1 MSQQS
6 ILATI
11 KPITDQ
17 YDVPSQIIA
26 TIIQV
31 ESNWNPNALG
41 DNGTSYG
48 LFQLHTPGG
57 QGDRAIGDGHK
68 PSDLFDPVLNA
79 RYAMP
84 AIASAWNNLK
94 GSFDPSN
101 LAWWLDF
108 AAQSGH
114 PGGSRTNPATINEA
128 TALQRV
134 YHEPSPNPGTAGI
147 PQGWSD
153 DGTTLKAPN
162 GRVVVMGFRQ
172 WVLSHN
178 WDPANLP
185 LENEHGQTPLEVSN
199 PALGGGTQQLFRW
212 KVLEWT
218 PARGVF
224 EMWAGQEFL
233 ALRQQWEGLMQQVQ
247 TLQQELA
254 ALKGHA

>member
-6 ILATI
+6 ILAAI

-17 YDVPSQIIA
+17 YNVPSRIVA

-31 ESNWNPNALG
+31 ESNWDPNALG

-57 QGDRAIGDGHK
+57 QGDRAIADGYK
-68 PSDLFDPVLNA
+68 PADLYDPALNA

-84 AIASAWNNLK
+84 AIASAWNNLQ
-94 GSFDPSN
+94 GSFDPNN
-101 LAWWLDF
+101 LTWWLDF

-128 TALQRV
+128 AALQRV
-134 YHEPSPNPGTAGI
+134 YRELSSSRGPTGV

-153 DGTTLKAPN
+153 DGTSLKAPN
-162 GRVVVMGFRQ
+162 GLAVVKGFRQ
-172 WVLSHN
+172 YVLDHN
-178 WDPANLP
+178 WEPANLP
-185 LENEHGQTPLEVSN
+185 LENEHEQTPLEVSN
-199 PALGGGTQQLFRW
+199 PALGGGSQQSFRW
-212 KVLEWT
+212 TVLEWT

-224 EMWAGQEFL
+224 EMWTGQEIL
-233 ALRQQWEGLMQQVQ
+233 GLRQQLSSLQQQV
-247 TLQQELA
+247 A
-254 ALKGHA
+254 SLKGHA